1 MTIQEWLWAG
11 AGAAGLLAVAAGL
24 ADWGRARRR
33 DIDNPGWV
41 PWHAIQVLA
50 LFVALGLVVLALV
63 G

>member
-11 AGAAGLLAVAAGL
+11 AGAAALVMVAAAL
-24 ADWGRARRR
+24 ADRLRARRR

-50 LFVALGLVVLALV
+50 MFVGLGFAVLAVV